1 MVSRKAILKFSR
13 SLAAGSVLAAVAI
26 LFLPYPAPT
35 SGQAAGPA
43 KALFDSANHERVT
56 RGLAPLKWSDALA
69 EAASQHAQR
78 MAEANTLSHQLLG
91 EPAMT
96 ERATRAGA
104 RFSALAEN
112 VAEGPNAPDIHH
124 QWMNSPPHRANLLDP
139 QLDSVGIAVVLGK
152 GAQFAVEDFSLAA
165 ESLSIAQQEALV
177 PAQIRSK
184 GLRLLTLTND
194 ARRSCVLDQ
203 GYAGKREPSF
213 VLHYATP
220 DLQTLPDLLEQRIRT
235 GKYHTAAVGACPS
248 SAKIGFSNYRI
259 AVLLFEE

>member
-1 MVSRKAILKFSR
+1 MALAIVLLPR
-13 SLAAGSVLAAVAI
+13 AALAAGQGVAPGKVL
-26 LFLPYPAPT
+26 F
-35 SGQAAGPA
+35 Q
-43 KALFDSANHERVT
+43 SANHERAA
-56 RGLAPLKWSDALA
+56 RGLAPLKWNDALA
-69 EAASQHAQR
+69 EAAGQHARR
-78 MAEANTLSHQLLG
+78 MAEANTLSHQLPG
-91 EPAMT
+91 EPALA

-112 VAEGPNAPDIHH
+112 VAEGPSAQDIHR

-139 QLDSVGIAVVLGK
+139 QLDSVGIAVAEGRGV
-152 GAQFAVEDFSLAA
+152 QFAVEDFSLAA
-165 ESLSIAQQEALV
+165 ESLSIAQQEGLV
-177 PAQIRSK
+177 AAQLRSH
-184 GLRLLTLTND
+184 GLRYLNLTTD

-220 DLQTLPDLLEQRIRT
+220 DLQSLPDLLEQRIHS

-259 AVLLFEE
+259 AVLLFEER